1 MQYLAKLAHNPAKFL
16 RDKCN
21 RSMLILSGFI
31 FLVLCAVTSLVR
43 STAHPGQ
50 AAINAHR
57 STSISTFANPT
68 TTSTKWWIKI
78 TTTTPQPLLT
88 ASTALNGPKTDN
100 CSNVSS
106 SPLRKETFAYIARMP
121 TLPNRIR
128 SSASLLSEYLG
139 QIEPGAGL
147 RVIDGPVCADGYSW
161 WLVESLDRRLRGWT
175 VEGRNSEHWLIPC
188 PDVNV
193 QCSFLATPTPTRVS
207 APDDNPANPAEN
219 TCESDKLAVGM
230 LAHVHQDSLLVIRS
244 EPSVGAVIGHAGPM
258 TIVNVIKGPSC
269 VGGTIWWKV
278 NALDVGL
285 IGWTTEN
292 YLELCPKDSQC
303 NNLDPS

>member
-1 MQYLAKLAHNPAKFL
+1 
-16 RDKCN
+16 
-21 RSMLILSGFI
+21 MLILSGFI

-57 STSISTFANPT
+57 STAISTLARPT

-78 TTTTPQPLLT
+78 TTTTPPPLLT
-88 ASTALNGPKTDN
+88 ASTASNGLKTGN
-100 CSNVSS
+100 CSNVYS

-128 SSASLLSEYLG
+128 SGASLSSEYLG

-161 WLVESLDRRLRGWT
+161 WFVEPLDKHLRGWT
-175 VEGRNSEHWLIPC
+175 VEGRNSEQWLIPC
-188 PDVNV
+188 PNVGV
-193 QCSFLATPTPTRVS
+193 QCSFLATPTLQNVIH
-207 APDDNPANPAEN
+207 PDDNPTNPSEN
-219 TCESDKLAVGM
+219 TCKSDKLTVGM
-230 LAHVHQDSLLVIRS
+230 LAHVDQDSLLVIRA
-244 EPSVGAVIGHAGPM
+244 EPSVGALIGYAGPM
-258 TIVNVIKGPSC
+258 SLVNVLEGPSC

-278 NALDVGL
+278 NASDFGL

-292 YLELCPKDSQC
+292 YLEACPKDSQC
-303 NNLDPS
+303 NEWTPSGE